1 MTASGHNIAR
11 HTRLFFSPLGQARR
25 VYYGA
30 VLDAKKVIPA
40 RMTFGLSAEMDIVA
54 EPGKM
59 RITLRS
65 NPRARLIHIAVAVV
79 APILQSGFVLATLW
93 GSLAESETI
102 EIDDQ
107 KLVIRRKNFGWTRT
121 SEYDIDKCT
130 DLRANER
137 QNWIFPTALWCKAGE
152 QKITFGQDMS
162 YDQVAQV
169 ILELKR
175 NLPHAADQLL
185 MRTDITT
192 LNLS

>member
-1 MTASGHNIAR
+1 MGPLFRSRPRMVGPRPVTASGHNIAR

-79 APILQSGFVLATLW
+79 APILGLIGLGAHNLNFMLWAFVLVTLW
-93 GSLAESETI
+93 GSLAASETI
-102 EIDDQ
+102 EIDNQ
-107 KLVIRRKNFGWTRT
+107 I
-121 SEYDIDKCT
+121 
-130 DLRANER
+130 
-137 QNWIFPTALWCKAGE
+137 
-152 QKITFGQDMS
+152 
-162 YDQVAQV
+162 
-169 ILELKR
+169 
-175 NLPHAADQLL
+175 
-185 MRTDITT
+185 
-192 LNLS
+192 